1 MLDMLAAPVL
11 TAASDFRPMPDADSA
26 LLDLPA
32 APVAAAA
39 FDFAFLR
46 TPLLVMPH
54 AYLEPTLHED
64 QGANAKPLGY

>member
-54 AYLEPTLHED
+54 A
-64 QGANAKPLGY
+64 